1 MVHHIRAAF
10 MLLVLVLA
18 VGLAGC
24 SDAAS
29 PASPSSAGMS
39 TGQVGGSQAV
49 GLTGVVSSL
58 NLDARSFSLVVRGGT
73 RLVSAG
79 ADTTVWN
86 QTANSPVRFSALRN
100 GHVVSIRGFDHLR
113 YVLARSIVITR

>member
-1 MVHHIRAAF
+1 
-10 MLLVLVLA
+10 MLLALILA

-39 TGQVGGSQAV
+39 TGQVGSSQAV

-73 RLVSAG
+73 RLIVAD

-86 QTANSPVRFSALRN
+86 QTANSPVRFSGLRN
-100 GHVVSIRGFDHLR
+100 GQVVSIRGFDHLR